1 MAGSTELREPQ
12 AAGPRNDRKGGSNVE
27 PVRLTNEVPV
37 PTVPQPQGTE
47 GPNEAEAAE
56 LAALQK
62 EAQDEDG
69 TEEG

>member
-1 MAGSTELREPQ
+1 M
-12 AAGPRNDRKGGSNVE
+12 E
-27 PVRLTNEVPV
+27 PVQLTNEVPV
-37 PTVPQPQGTE
+37 PTAPQPQGTE